1 MMNSNH
7 RCIFLFLIALLAGCS
22 NSFWPAPGEVPLP
35 PAQQAQLRLLEHHRF
50 EMQLLAVRGAKHCLP
65 GQYITLENLYRKAR
79 EEALSGFVKD
89 AEITL
94 LKYQTQ
100 NAVIQEQMD
109 WLEYHTLCLDPHYS
123 EVELKERFL
132 LYMAVD
138 NQFALNKTELLPE
151 YKKSLLYA
159 AEIIKRQEHWLLQL
173 IGYTDSQGGTQSNY
187 YLGLARANTVKD
199 FLVENGVNTNQIS
212 VTSMGESQAIG
223 DNTLTKQ
230 LSNRKVEARVLVEHH
245 AQSIH
250 RVFDIK
256 DWHAIRDGL

>member
-1 MMNSNH
+1 MKSP
-7 RCIFLFLIALLAGCS
+7 LLLLVTLLSLLTGCS
-22 NSFWPAPGEVPLP
+22 NFWPAQGEIPLP
-35 PAQQAQLRLLEHHRF
+35 PPKQTQLHQLEHHQF
-50 EMQLLAVRGAKHCLP
+50 ELQLLATRGAKHCLP
-65 GQYITLENLYRKAR
+65 GQYIRLQNLYLKAR
-79 EEALSGFVKD
+79 EEALHGFDRD

-100 NAVIQEQMD
+100 NAVIQKQMD

-138 NQFALNKTELLPE
+138 NQFALNKITLLPNYQE
-151 YKKSLLYA
+151 SLRYA
-159 AEIIKRQEHWLLQL
+159 AEIIKRQEHWHLQL
-173 IGYTDSQGGTQSNY
+173 IGYTDSQGNKQSNY
-187 YLGLARANTVKD
+187 VLGLKRANTVKD
-199 FLVENGVNTNQIS
+199 FLVENGVDTNQIS
-212 VTSMGESQAIG
+212 VLSVGESHSIA

-230 LSNRKVEARVLVEHH
+230 LNNRKVEARVLVEHH

>member
-1 MMNSNH
+1 MMNNH
-7 RCIFLFLIALLAGCS
+7 RCIFLFLIILLAGCS
-22 NSFWPAPGEVPLP
+22 SSFWPAPGEIPLP
-35 PAQQAQLRLLEHHRF
+35 PPQQAQLRQLEHHSF
-50 EMQLLAVRGAKHCLP
+50 ELQLLAVRGAKHCLP

-138 NQFALNKTELLPE
+138 NQFALNKTELLPQ
-151 YKKSLLYA
+151 YKESLIYA
-159 AEIIKRQEHWLLQL
+159 SEIIKRQEHWHLQL
-173 IGYTDSQGGTQSNY
+173 IGYTDSQGSTTSNY
-187 YLGLARANTVKD
+187 HLGLARANTVKD
-199 FLVENGVNTNQIS
+199 FLVEKGVNTNQIS
-212 VTSMGESQAIG
+212 VVSVGESQAIG
-223 DNTLTKQ
+223 DYTLTKQ
-230 LSNRKVEARVLVEHH
+230 LNNRKVEARVLVEHH